1 MHALGTYRCMPW
13 DQSMHTVGLISARPG
28 TTQMQRGGDYFPH
41 VVMKVSMQHD
51 QEDVLECL

>member
-1 MHALGTYRCMPW
+1 MPW